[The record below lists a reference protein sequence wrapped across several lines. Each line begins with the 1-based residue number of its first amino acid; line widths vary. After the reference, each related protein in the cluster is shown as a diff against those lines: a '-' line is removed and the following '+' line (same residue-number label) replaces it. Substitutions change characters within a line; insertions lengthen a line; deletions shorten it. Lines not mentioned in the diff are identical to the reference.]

1 MGDRR
6 IRAGRGIEDTVVVE
20 VPTEPHAAYPRT
32 QRSCQGDVNEVAT
45 LALLIL
51 YSGR

>member
-6 IRAGRGIEDTVVVE
+6 IGVRRGVEDTVVVE
-20 VPTEPHAAYPRT
+20 VPTVAHAAFRRT
-32 QRSCQGDVNEVAT
+32 QRGCQGDVNVVAA

-51 YSGR
+51 HSGR

>member
-6 IRAGRGIEDTVVVE
+6 IGARRGVEDTVVVK

-32 QRSCQGDVNEVAT
+32 QRGCQRDVNEVAA

-51 YSGR
+51 HSGR